1 MSALERI
8 TAQDVTEYKRELLDQ
23 TVLVAAPEAA
33 RILSC
38 SERTVRRLVQ
48 EGSIHAYNR
57 PGRALRLLASELR
70 EYVRSLKVDADC
82 WRE

>member
-8 TAQDVTEYKRELLDQ
+8 TAQDVAEYKREILDQ

-48 EGSIHAYNR
+48 EGRIHAYNHPR
-57 PGRALRLLASELR
+57 RNLRLLASELR
-70 EYVRSLKVDADC
+70 DYVHSLKIDREK